1 MKGKTNTN
9 GYPFEGVNHLL
20 SIRHLFERPILLF
33 TVTNLKKKLV
43 QVTEK
48 SGNN

>member
-33 TVTNLKKKLV
+33 TVTNLKKISPGHREVRK
-43 QVTEK
+43 
-48 SGNN
+48 